1 MSCYG
6 CTNRHMYCH
15 VSWEDYLKEKA
26 ERDALNEKIRLA
38 RFRDKAALGCI
49 VQAHENFKMRSR
61 KPTLNKV
68 KGKIKN
74 GN

>member
-6 CTNRHMYCH
+6 CEKRHINCH
-15 VSWEDYLKEKA
+15 ASCEDYLKEKA

-38 RFRDKAALGCI
+38 RTKYKAAIGCV
-49 VQAHENFKMRSR
+49 VQAHENFKMRCR
-61 KPTLNKV
+61 LPTVKKL

-74 GN
+74 GK

>member
-1 MSCYG
+1 
-6 CTNRHMYCH
+6 MYCH
-15 VSWEDYLKEKA
+15 VSCEDYLKEKA

-38 RFRDKAALGCI
+38 RTKYKAAIGCV

-68 KGKIKN
+68 KGRKN
-74 GN
+74 NE